1 MTDPSRP
8 LSRGLVFLFAAAC
21 GLIVANLYY
30 PQPLAG
36 PIARDLGLSPGAAGL
51 TVTLTQVGYGLGLLF
66 LVPLGDLMENRRL
79 ILALMAGLTVALV
92 VAGLAGS
99 AALFLTAGLAVGLGA
114 VAVQVLVPFAAAL
127 ADEATRGRTVGNVM
141 SGLLLGIMLARPVS
155 GLIADVAGWHMVY
168 ALSAGAMVMLGV
180 ALRLRLPKRMPQGGM
195 SYGSL
200 LHSMMGLVRD
210 TPVLRRRALYH
221 AALFSVFSLFW
232 TVTPLL
238 LAERYG
244 LDQRGIALFALA
256 GVAGALI
263 APAAGRWAD
272 AGHTRVATLA
282 ALLLAI
288 AAFALS
294 LVPGLIVLT
303 VAAIVLDAAIGMN
316 LVLSQREIFALGAAT
331 RNRLNGLFMAA
342 FFVGGAVGS
351 GFGALAYEQGG
362 WLAAALI
369 GMAAPALALAAFLVL
384 ERRA

>member
-21 GLIVANLYY
+21 GLIAANLYY

-36 PIARDLGLSPGAAGL
+36 PIADDLGLSPGAAGL
-51 TVTLTQVGYGLGLLF
+51 TVTLTQIGYGLGLLF
-66 LVPLGDLMENRRL
+66 LVPLGDLVENRRL
-79 ILALMAGLTVALV
+79 ILVLMTGLTVALV
-92 VAGLAGS
+92 VAGASGS
-99 AALFLTAGLAVGLGA
+99 AGLFLTAGLAVGLCA

-141 SGLLLGIMLARPVS
+141 SGLMLGIMLARPVS

-168 ALSAGAMVMLGV
+168 ALSAAAMVALAV
-180 ALRLRLPKRMPQGGM
+180 ALRLRLPTRLPQGGM
-195 SYGSL
+195 GYGAL
-200 LHSMMGLVRD
+200 LLSMVRLVRD
-210 TPVLRRRALYH
+210 TPVLRRRALYQT
-221 AALFSVFSLFW
+221 ALFSVFSLFW

-263 APAAGRWAD
+263 APVAGRLAD
-272 AGHTRVATLA
+272 AGHTRAGTLS

-294 LVPGLIVLT
+294 LVPGLGALT
-303 VAAIVLDAAIGMN
+303 VAAIALDAAVSLS
-316 LVLSQREIFALGAAT
+316 LVLGQREIFALGAAT

-351 GFGALAYEQGG
+351 GFGAFAYEQGG

-369 GMAAPALALAAFLVL
+369 GMAAPALALLAFLAV